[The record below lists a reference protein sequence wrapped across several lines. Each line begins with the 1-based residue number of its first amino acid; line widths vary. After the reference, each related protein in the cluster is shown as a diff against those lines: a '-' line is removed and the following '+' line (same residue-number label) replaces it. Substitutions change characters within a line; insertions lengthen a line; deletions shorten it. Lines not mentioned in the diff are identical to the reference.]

1 MVKIIINSP
10 FIRSFNSLDTLNTLF
25 LSSNR
30 IKLLPDELFL
40 PMKNL
45 SRIHLDYNQLEFL
58 PKDFSL
64 MTQLKKL
71 TITNNQIHA
80 IDWWSFQKL
89 NFQQLQ
95 VAKNPFDCSCN
106 NYELRSWSEIFMNP
120 KETQDRIIN
129 EPDRPFRLISST

>member
-1 MVKIIINSP
+1 
-10 FIRSFNSLDTLNTLF
+10 
-25 LSSNR
+25 
-30 IKLLPDELFL
+30 
-40 PMKNL
+40 MKNL

-120 KETQDRIIN
+120 KETQDRILN
-129 EPDRPFRLISST
+129 YKTDRFFRLPELLILEILASLIFTSFAETHSPPIAQNPKSSRWIIFEI